1 MSIAGVCGRLDHR
14 MGRLNYLQQ
23 VAGPKSDLEIP
34 IPSRG
39 AADGG
44 FMGLGRL
51 RLTPFLDTGFQ

>member
-1 MSIAGVCGRLDHR
+1 